1 MGAFLGQG
9 ERRGKPTPAAKA
21 PNAQDRT
28 PGRGPGYTRGALHAP
43 AHSRTSDLAY
53 ALIPSVVQ
61 RERARPPTASP
72 SCASGTGPAR
82 PRPAACRT
90 SRRVHTAAARV
101 APGEAAPA
109 QARRKRHADNGGGG
123 ARPAQA
129 PARERRSKPVADNLA
144 AKLAASSSMEGA
156 RTALE
161 LAYGVPGA
169 VPLRCLFDCLFDLA
183 PAATAAAAVAA
194 AHRSGRLGELVSAQ
208 ASFEDGAQRIY
219 NAYTAMADER
229 RKRAQRATMA
239 SHTLRLDVV
248 TSSSK
253 GLL

>member
-1 MGAFLGQG
+1 MHKTA
-9 ERRGKPTPAAKA
+9 RPAAAPATPAA
-21 PNAQDRT
+21 PCT
-28 PGRGPGYTRGALHAP
+28 PRQHT
-43 AHSRTSDLAY
+43 DLAY
-53 ALIPSVVQ
+53 ARFLQSCSETELARHDRIAVL
-61 RERARPPTASP
+61 RERHRARKAASRSMPYEPPAS
-72 SCASGTGPAR
+72 TRR
-82 PRPAACRT
+82 PRGSRPAK
-90 SRRVHTAAARV
+90 
-101 APGEAAPA
+101 AAPA

-144 AKLAASSSMEGA
+144 AKLATSSSMEGA

-169 VPLRCLFDCLFDLA
+169 VPLRCVFDCLFDLA

-219 NAYTAMADER
+219 DAYTAMADER